1 MGREAALECKKGGS
15 ERQPPFAPIY
25 LQSQITVSNLSDDE
39 EEVFVAQSPLT
50 RPQCNA
56 EQHETPTLWLAPS
69 LSMPPSTTPLYP
81 SMPPSMHHDHPPY
94 LKALWQAVSCCVW
107 P

>member
-15 ERQPPFAPIY
+15 SEPPFAPIY

-50 RPQCNA
+50 RPQCNG
-56 EQHETPTLWLAPS
+56 E
-69 LSMPPSTTPLYP
+69 
-81 SMPPSMHHDHPPY
+81 
-94 LKALWQAVSCCVW
+94 
-107 P
+107 

>member
-15 ERQPPFAPIY
+15 GRQPPFAPIY

-56 EQHETPTLWLAPS
+56 EQHETPTLWLAP
-69 LSMPPSTTPLYP
+69 PLYP
-81 SMPPSMHHDHPPY
+81 CPPPPSIYPCPP
-94 LKALWQAVSCCVW
+94 LCTMITL
-107 P
+107 PI